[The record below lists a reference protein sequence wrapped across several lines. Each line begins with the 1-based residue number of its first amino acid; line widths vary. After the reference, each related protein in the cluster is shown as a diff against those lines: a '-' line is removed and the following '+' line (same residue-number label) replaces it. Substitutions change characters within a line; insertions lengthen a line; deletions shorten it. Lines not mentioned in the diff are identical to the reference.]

1 MPLPSAGEFLER
13 TAGPV
18 NLLAMSNPS
27 VPAPIV
33 SPNAP
38 GAPDAPD
45 AADVADLEPSSPPA
59 QSSSTAT
66 RKRPAARG
74 TAAYPRKRAVTAC
87 QVCRARRTKCDNKKP
102 TCSFCEKVGAT
113 CVSSSVD
120 LSTFDPASL
129 KILERLDQLQD
140 FLAAQQ
146 QQLQQQQQLI
156 LLQQEQ
162 LQEQQRQYQQRL
174 QQDLQKRPSTP
185 TLAVPPAP
193 AVRVN
198 NDVLPDTTHVSSH
211 PLRLTFMEVISWSV
225 FKGRWDNEPDTM
237 TLLRRR
243 PVERTAAASPAS
255 TDSYLLLH
263 ELNSKS
269 GDKLLTSFL
278 QNVHVKNPILEETR
292 LRQMVHHACFEGL
305 GWDAESC
312 LILLVFALGA
322 ISIPFGEIQDLSPGN
337 LDLATS
343 FFNASQK
350 RIGVLM
356 AGGGMLAAQCFFYS
370 GVYLMSVFD
379 PIPAWRHFLLALA
392 CCQELEFAAR
402 AFQDSHT
409 PLSTVSDTLPE
420 EQRLYWSCWKSE
432 VELRMCLDLSDFQTQ
447 DRVYPGDFPTP
458 PADSAED
465 DRAWYFYLAEIS
477 LRRLNTRARNDL
489 GRISPPYNQMAIDR
503 LLATVAFYEPQA
515 EAWVHSL
522 PDIISLKSP
531 TKDDDVLKFVLRC
544 HLVDFYELLYWPFV
558 EMAVNQEQ
566 RSVLTDRYTQ
576 KALQGCLDR
585 FTTGRPGFM
594 HRHHGTWLLMHS
606 CARSA
611 MVLLSAAHSPTVS
624 ELLPDGWEEAV
635 LSAIEMLKFWENDAP
650 DASNRRSIL
659 EKSLQSLLSFHSPVN
674 S

>member
-1 MPLPSAGEFLER
+1 MPPRPGTGEFVEQTASAVDPLPMGP
-13 TAGPV
+13 AGPV
-18 NLLAMSNPS
+18 LLAPS
-27 VPAPIV
+27 ETL
-33 SPNAP
+33 
-38 GAPDAPD
+38 
-45 AADVADLEPSSPPA
+45 DLGSSSPPD
-59 QSSSTAT
+59 QSTMAPT

-146 QQLQQQQQLI
+146 QQFQQQQQLL

-162 LQEQQRQYQQRL
+162 LQEQHKQYQH
-174 QQDLQKRPSTP
+174 QQERQTRASIPS
-185 TLAVPPAP
+185 AVAPPAIHHTS
-193 AVRVN
+193 
-198 NDVLPDTTHVSSH
+198 DVLPESIHASSH
-211 PLRLTFMEVISWSV
+211 LLRITFTEVLSWSV
-225 FKGRWDNEPDTM
+225 FKGEWDGEPDTM

-243 PVERTAAASPAS
+243 PVERITALSPAS
-255 TDSYLLLH
+255 MDSYLLLH
-263 ELNSKS
+263 DLNSKS

-278 QNVHVKNPILEETR
+278 QNVHVKNPILEESR

-322 ISIPFGEIQDLSPGN
+322 ISTPFGEVQDLGIGN
-337 LDLATS
+337 IELATS

-350 RIGVLM
+350 RIGTLM
-356 AGGGMLAAQCFFYS
+356 AGGGIVAAQCFFYS

-392 CCQELEFAAR
+392 CCQELEFAAQ
-402 AFQDSHT
+402 AFQGSQTITNHPGDS
-409 PLSTVSDTLPE
+409 LPE

-458 PADSAED
+458 PANSAED

-477 LRRLNTRARNDL
+477 LRRLNTRARNDI
-489 GRISPPYNQMAIDR
+489 GRIPRPYNQMAIDR
-503 LLATVAFYEPQA
+503 LLAAVTFYEPQA
-515 EAWVHSL
+515 EAWIHSL
-522 PDIISLKSP
+522 PEIISLQTP
-531 TKDDDVLKFVLRC
+531 ENEDDVLKFVLRC
-544 HLVDFYELLYWPFV
+544 HLIDFYELLYWPFV

-566 RSVLTDRYTQ
+566 RSTTIDRYTQ
-576 KALQGCLDR
+576 RALQGCLNR
-585 FTTGRPGFM
+585 INKSRPGFM
-594 HRHHGTWLLMHS
+594 HRHHGTWLLINS

-611 MVLLSAAHSPTVS
+611 MVLLSAAHSPIVS
-624 ELLPDGWEEAV
+624 ELLPDGWEDAV
-635 LSAIEMLKFWENDAP
+635 LNTIEMLKFWENDAA
-650 DASNRRSIL
+650 DIGNRCSIIERSVN
-659 EKSLQSLLSFHSPVN
+659 SLLSFAPTIGCD
-674 S
+674 